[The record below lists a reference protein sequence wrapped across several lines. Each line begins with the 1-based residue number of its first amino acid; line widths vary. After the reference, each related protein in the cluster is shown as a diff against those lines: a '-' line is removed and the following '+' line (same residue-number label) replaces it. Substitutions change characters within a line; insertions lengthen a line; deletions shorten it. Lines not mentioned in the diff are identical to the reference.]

1 MSRPLFATLLFVTTI
16 SVALADD
23 VDLSQCALCHGTNG
37 NGNPAVRAPKISGL
51 DAAYLRRQLEI
62 FRAGWRGTHE
72 ADERGNE
79 MRAVAASLTDDAAI
93 DRAVAHVRSFEVR
106 PPAPTVAG
114 DVERGRTLYEQCAAC
129 HGARGEGNAAMQA
142 PALANASDWYL
153 LAQLRNYASGIRGT
167 AEPEGPGTQ
176 MRAIALTLPDAQ
188 AASDVVAYI
197 NTLR

>member
-1 MSRPLFATLLFVTTI
+1 MRRSLFATLMFVTTM
-16 SVALADD
+16 SATVADD
-23 VDLSQCALCHGTNG
+23 IDLSQCALCHGTNG

-106 PPAPTVAG
+106 TPAPTVAG
-114 DVERGRTLYEQCAAC
+114 DVDRGRTLYQQCAAC

-153 LAQLRNYASGIRGT
+153 LAQLRNYASGIRGAT
-167 AEPEGPGTQ
+167 EPEGPGTQ

>member
-1 MSRPLFATLLFVTTI
+1 MRSAFVAIVLFAGAAA
-16 SVALADD
+16 ALAEDL
-23 VDLSQCALCHGTNG
+23 DLSQCALCHGTNG

-51 DAAYLRRQLEI
+51 DAAYLRRQLQI
-62 FRAGWRGTHE
+62 FRAGWRGMHE

-93 DRAVAHVRSFEVR
+93 DRAVAHVRSYEVR
-106 PPAPTVAG
+106 RPAPTVVG
-114 DVERGRTLYEQCAAC
+114 DVDRGRTLYEQCAAC

-142 PALANASDWYL
+142 PALASASDWYL
-153 LAQLRNYASGIRGT
+153 LAQLRNYASGIRGAT
-167 AEPEGPGTQ
+167 EPEGPGTQ
-176 MRAIALTLPDAQ
+176 MRAIALALPDAQ